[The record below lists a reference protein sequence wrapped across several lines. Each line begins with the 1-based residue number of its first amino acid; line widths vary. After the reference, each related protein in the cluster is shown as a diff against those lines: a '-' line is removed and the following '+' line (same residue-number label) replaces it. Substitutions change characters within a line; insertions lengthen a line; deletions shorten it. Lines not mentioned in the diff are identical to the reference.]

1 MLMKTMLSAAVALTI
16 SGQALAQAPAQP
28 SPTVDA
34 QALGECL
41 VTKSTG
47 ADRILVARW
56 LLAALAS
63 APQAAEVAT
72 VRPGQ
77 KMVFDKGMAALFT
90 RMLTVD
96 CAPESRKVFG
106 AKTSEGFRVA
116 GEALGRVAI
125 QELLTNPQATAAIEE
140 YVKYLNK
147 DDFKAVVP

>member
-1 MLMKTMLSAAVALTI
+1 MLMKSILSAAVLAIPL
-16 SGQALAQAPAQP
+16 QAHAQTSAAATAP
-28 SPTVDA
+28 TLHA
-34 QALGECL
+34 QALGQCL

-72 VRPGQ
+72 VRSGQ
-77 KMVFDKGMAALFT
+77 KMVFDKAMAALFT

-96 CAPESRKVFG
+96 CAPESRKVFA

-125 QELLTNPQATAAIEE
+125 QELLTNPQANAAIEE

-147 DDFKAVVP
+147 EDFKAVVP